1 MSLSTLSLNVLI
13 IEDEAPAV
21 EKLER
26 YLQKYSASIKVISK
40 IESISNSVEWLKH
53 RQAEIDLIFMDIQ
66 LTDGLSFKI
75 FDQVKVEKP
84 VIFIT
89 AFNEYALDAFKVNGI
104 DYLLKPITYSDLSVS
119 LQKLENLKSQL
130 KWPASRSLAEGW
142 GEVETA
148 KIKEVL
154 STLPVKNYKNRFMVK
169 LGDHIRSITSD
180 QISFFFADG
189 RDVYLVTN
197 QLRKF
202 IIDYTLESLEDILDP
217 KIFHR
222 CNRSYILNITTIQD
236 VIVYSNSRLK
246 VMTAIKWE
254 NEIIV
259 SREKVSEFKEWFDGM
274 N

>member
-13 IEDEAPAV
+13 IEDEVPAV

-26 YLQKYSASIKVISK
+26 YLQKYSDSIKVISK
-40 IESISNSVEWLKH
+40 IESVSSAVTWLTQH
-53 RQAEIDLIFMDIQ
+53 QTEIDLIFMDIQ
-66 LTDGLSFKI
+66 LTDGMSFKI
-75 FDQVKVEKP
+75 FDQLKIEKP

-104 DYLLKPITYSDLSVS
+104 DYLLKPITYSDLSIS

-130 KWPASRSLAEGW
+130 KWGEAET
-142 GEVETA
+142 E

-154 STLPVKNYKNRFMVK
+154 AVLPTKNFKNRFMVK
-169 LGDHIRSITSD
+169 SGDHIRSITSD

-202 IIDYTLESLEDILDP
+202 IIDYTLESLQDILDP
-217 KIFHR
+217 KLFHR
-222 CNRSYILNITTIQD
+222 CNRSYILNISSIQD

-246 VMTAIKWE
+246 VMLNIKWE
-254 NEIIV
+254 SEIIV
-259 SREKVSEFKEWFDGM
+259 SREKVSEFKEWFDGAS
-274 N
+274 